1 VTEVP
6 LFSGWRNVPDGLY
19 SRTQLGDLDLP
30 RIAGGPVRAQVDAL
44 NWRDKFES
52 VQLYRL
58 SESTPSGA
66 SVARLESARAKSK
79 TARVCAD
86 CGARPDL
93 PPRDSGDADREPVA
107 RCNACMQIAKL
118 RAAQG
123 ELPVR
128 RADAVRWARDML
140 SEALL
145 PAYVVHVV
153 KILRPAATSG
163 RQDRNPIAYRIDA
176 VDAAGGRVLAA
187 TVQATRSRVKSMPAE
202 AVPLDSAVDELR
214 AITAAQTVVTW
225 DALEMSPLR
234 ALVGV
239 PAPPGW
245 YGGNPNSMS
254 RRVQNWRGDIDPYSC
269 GLRSAVHPGRA
280 DRMWLLLKRMAE
292 TEV

>member
-6 LFSGWRNVPDGLY
+6 LYSGWRNVPGGLY

-30 RIAGGPVRAQVDAL
+30 RVAGGPVRAQVDAL

-66 SVARLESARAKSK
+66 SVTRLESARAKSK
-79 TARVCAD
+79 TARVCTD

-93 PPRDSGDADREPVA
+93 PPRDFGDADREPVA
-107 RCNACMQIAKL
+107 LCNACAQIAKL

-128 RADAVRWARDML
+128 RADAVRWACDML
-140 SEALL
+140 SDALL

-153 KILRPAATSG
+153 KVLRPEAPSG
-163 RQDRNPIAYRIDA
+163 RQDRNPIAYRIEA
-176 VDAAGGRVLAA
+176 VDTAGGRVIAA
-187 TVQATRSRVKSMPAE
+187 TVQATNSRVKAMPDGA
-202 AVPLDSAVDELR
+202 APLDSVVDEMH
-214 AITAAQTVVTW
+214 AIATAQTVVTW
-225 DALEMSPLR
+225 DPLEMSPLR

-245 YGGNPNSMS
+245 YGGNPNYMS
-254 RRVQNWRGDIDPYSC
+254 RRVQNWRGDVDPQTC
-269 GLRSAVHPGRA
+269 DLRSAVHPGRA